1 MQTEQRAAACRRWSR
16 RSPDLA
22 VRRVIN
28 LDAAFEHTNRRD
40 ILAGILERSGL
51 DVTAMLLQLELNP
64 SAVSQQPAGGGLRIA
79 GSQV

>member
-1 MQTEQRAAACRRWSR
+1 MQTMEQALA
-16 RSPDLA
+16 DLA
-22 VRRVIN
+22 IRRVIN

-40 ILAGILERSGL
+40 ILAGILERAGL

-64 SAVSQQPAGGGLRIA
+64 STLSQQPAGGLRIA